1 MRTCPTCGEE
11 WPDRAKFC
19 PTDGTPLG
27 PPTEK
32 VAPSTEAASPAQ
44 PADVAEAVARPKM
57 DDDWAEDA
65 GDAGDDGFSD
75 TQWFMAAV
83 EDPEQLKEEASVD
96 DLTEMQGKYER
107 DESIPEEV
115 REKFSLRKKKK

>member
-11 WPDRAKFC
+11 WPDHAKFC

-27 PPTEK
+27 PPVEK
-32 VAPSTEAASPAQ
+32 EAPSKEEASTAES
-44 PADVAEAVARPKM
+44 ADVADAVARPKV
-57 DDDWAEDA
+57 DDDWADGD

-83 EDPEQLKEEASVD
+83 EEPEALKEEATVD
-96 DLTEMQGKYER
+96 DLTEMQGKYKR